1 LHVGYE
7 KPENKGGERSSP
19 PLFSVSFRKQ
29 RDQSY
34 NLYTEVEM
42 GEQSMTNQR
51 VVVTG
56 LGAITSLGTLGDFW
70 KGLLAGQSGIR
81 EIQGFDASAMKTQI
95 AGEVLDFDPS
105 DFEIHPK
112 NARRMSRASLLAL
125 GAAKMALADSG
136 LTPEQIQEKSERSG
150 VALGTANAGFELLL
164 QSSLDYRLKG
174 SRIIPTALINGLPN
188 MPSHYVSAYSGAA
201 GPFYTVSATCA
212 SGTQAIGVALDQI
225 RSGSADLM
233 LTGGVDT
240 LIHMDVMMAFEAM
253 TVLASKYGHQPARA
267 SRPFDAERDGFVMG
281 EGCGILIL
289 ESLERA
295 KARSARVYAEVLG
308 QATSSDAGHSA
319 APDAEGK
326 GAANVMEWALEDAG
340 CAREEV
346 GYINAHGT
354 GTIAND
360 LVETRAIKRV
370 FGERAYRIP
379 VSSTKSMIGHCMG
392 GSGALEAI
400 ACVKSLEEGIVHPTI
415 NLETPDPDCDLDY
428 VPNQARELDFRVALS
443 NSFGLGGQNAC
454 LVLGAYRD

>member
-1 LHVGYE
+1 
-7 KPENKGGERSSP
+7 
-19 PLFSVSFRKQ
+19 
-29 RDQSY
+29 
-34 NLYTEVEM
+34 M
-42 GEQSMTNQR
+42 ANQR

-56 LGAITSLGTLGDFW
+56 LGAITSLGTLKEYW
-70 KGLLAGQSGIR
+70 NGLLAGRSGIR
-81 EIQGFDASAMKTQI
+81 EIRSYDASSMKTQI

-125 GAAKMALADSG
+125 AAAKMALEDAS
-136 LTPEQIQEKSERSG
+136 LTPEDVQKNSGRSG

-164 QSSLDYRLKG
+164 ESSLGYRLKG
-174 SRIIPTALINGLPN
+174 ARINPTALINGLPN

-212 SGTQAIGVALDQI
+212 SGTQAIGLALDQI
-225 RSGSADLM
+225 RSGRADLM

-240 LIHMDVMMAFEAM
+240 LIHPDVMMAFEAM
-253 TVLASKYGHQPARA
+253 TVLANKYNHQPERA

-289 ESLERA
+289 ENLEHA
-295 KARSARVYAEVLG
+295 IGKSARIYAEVLG

-319 APDAEGK
+319 APDAEGT
-326 GAANVMEWALEDAG
+326 GAANVMQWALEDAD
-340 CAREEV
+340 CPSEEV

-354 GTIAND
+354 STVVND
-360 LVETRAIKRV
+360 VVETKAIKRL
-370 FGERAYRIP
+370 FGERAYHIP
-379 VSSTKSMIGHCMG
+379 ISSTKSMIGHCMG

-400 ACVKSLEEGIVHPTI
+400 ACVKSLNERIVHPTI
-415 NLETPDPDCDLDY
+415 NLETPDPGCDLDY
-428 VPNQARELDFRVALS
+428 IPNQARKLDFQIALS

-454 LVLGAYRD
+454 LVLGAYTD